1 VTATQPLDQPI
12 GQRPLKRIFISTG
25 EVSGDLQGALLVAAL
40 HQQAQ
45 ADHIDLE
52 ISALGGE
59 RMTAAGAKLLG
70 DTTCFASI
78 GFLEALPNIL
88 PTLRLQKQAQQY
100 LQAHPPDLVV
110 LIDYVGANK
119 QMGSWIRKHYPSVPM
134 VYYIGPQEWVWAYES
149 RHRAEIRPYADR
161 LLAIFPEEARYYE
174 EQGLSVQFV
183 GHPLLDRVAP
193 SRDAARFQLG
203 IPPEQVAILLSPAS
217 RAQELG
223 FLLPMIFSAAQTLQ
237 AQIPQVHFWVPL
249 ALESFRAPIA
259 AAIAEYGLN
268 ATIVAKSEGQVAIAA
283 ADLAITKS
291 GTINLEMALLDVP
304 QVVIYRLSGLTA
316 WLLRYVLRIDLP
328 FASPVNLVSMEPIVP
343 ELIQEAVSAD
353 RITAEVL
360 KLIEPD
366 RRCQMLADYAR
377 VRARLGE
384 PGVCARAAAEIFRL
398 LGQA

>member
-1 VTATQPLDQPI
+1 LTVAQQI
-12 GQRPLKRIFISTG
+12 GKRIFISTG

-40 HQQAQ
+40 QHQAKQAQ
-45 ADHIDLE
+45 IDLA

-59 RMTAAGAKLLG
+59 RMAAAGVKLLG
-70 DTTCFASI
+70 DTTSFASI

-100 LQAHPPDLVV
+100 LLAHPPDLVV

-119 QMGSWIRKHYPSVPM
+119 QMGAWIRKQYPQVPI
-134 VYYIGPQEWVWAYES
+134 VYYIGPQEWVWAYYL
-149 RHRAEIRPYADR
+149 RDRAEIRPYADR
-161 LLAIFPEEARYYE
+161 LLAIFPEEARYYK

-193 SRDAARFQLG
+193 SRDAARAQLG

-223 FLLPMIFSAAQTLQ
+223 FLMPVIFTAAQQLQ

-249 ALESFRAPIA
+249 ALESFREPIA
-259 AAIAEYGLN
+259 EAIKSYGLN
-268 ATIVAKSEGQVAIAA
+268 ATIVAKPDGQVAIAA

-291 GTINLEMALLDVP
+291 GTVNLEMAMLDVP
-304 QVVIYRLSGLTA
+304 QVVIYRLSRLTA
-316 WLLRYVLRIDLP
+316 WLLRNVLRIDLP
-328 FASPVNLVSMEPIVP
+328 FASPVNLIAMEPVVP
-343 ELIQEAVSAD
+343 ELLQEAVSAE

-360 KLIEPD
+360 KIIAPD
-366 RRCQMLADYAR
+366 RRAQMLADYAH
-377 VRARLGE
+377 VRSCMGE
-384 PGVCARAAAEIFRL
+384 PGVCNRAAAEIFRL
-398 LGQA
+398 MP